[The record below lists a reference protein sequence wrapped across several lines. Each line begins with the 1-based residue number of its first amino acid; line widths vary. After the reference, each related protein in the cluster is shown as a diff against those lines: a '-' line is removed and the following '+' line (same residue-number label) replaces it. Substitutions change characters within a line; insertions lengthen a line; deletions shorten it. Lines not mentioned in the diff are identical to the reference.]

1 MCCDDK
7 FCGISVDLGVELR
20 MQGMW
25 MGPTGRFLVA
35 GRAHE
40 NKYHFKSLIRIRIP
54 KRNFALKLHN
64 GLWARRKGPT
74 QAESD
79 MELDLDAVTHH
90 LRDIALA
97 LKGTMLRL
105 ILGDNG

>member
-1 MCCDDK
+1 
-7 FCGISVDLGVELR
+7 
-20 MQGMW
+20 MQGTR

-40 NKYHFKSLIRIRIP
+40 NKYLFTSLIRIRIQ
-54 KRNFALKLHN
+54 KNFALKLHN

-79 MELDLDAVTHH
+79 TELDLDAVTHQ

-97 LKGTMLRL
+97 LKGIMLGL
-105 ILGDNG
+105 MLGDNC